1 MMNQIKFQDT
11 SVHWSVYHRCV
22 TGIADYETGKY
33 IDLDGYKESPTGCPW
48 ATTQTLT
55 SESFVVL
62 WQTSLDE
69 IDFVKR
75 LQHLQQ
81 LNPSFRMWNWN
92 ARANRLRKQGVEL
105 QQFPSER
112 TRKKT
117 ARLKALKKLA
127 KSEKSS

>member
-11 SVHWSVYHRCV
+11 SVHWSVYQNCGAGVDDH
-22 TGIADYETGKY
+22 ETGKS
-33 IDLDGYKESPTGCPW
+33 IRLDGYEESPTGCPF

-69 IDFVKR
+69 LDFVKR
-75 LQHLQQ
+75 LQRLQQ

-105 QQFPSER
+105 QQFPSKR

-117 ARLKALKKLA
+117 AQLKALKKLA
-127 KSEKSS
+127 KK